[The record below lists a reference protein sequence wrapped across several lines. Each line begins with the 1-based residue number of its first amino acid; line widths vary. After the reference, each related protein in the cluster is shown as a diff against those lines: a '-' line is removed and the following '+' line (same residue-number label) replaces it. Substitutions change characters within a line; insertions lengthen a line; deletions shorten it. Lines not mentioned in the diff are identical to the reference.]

1 MYAAPLT
8 AAPLTTSRETHER
21 EERMFCETVSLW
33 VKGLATLTLGAL
45 TLGASSS
52 LTLALFV
59 SVAYMTTLL
68 ITSTDPLQVFRKSQ
82 IKHQ

>member
-8 AAPLTTSRETHER
+8 AAPLTTPREIR

-68 ITSTDPLQVFRKSQ
+68 IANIGSLQVFGKSQ